1 MSRAIITGKYQ
12 KVIGDNLKLLLK
24 TNKLS
29 QSKLSEKIGITKAT
43 INRYLKGNRNITLDR
58 LVLLAD
64 FFDISIDE
72 LLNRDPKN
80 NINYREECLRY
91 EKKLKAIYEILG
103 ENND

>member
-12 KVIGDNLKLLLK
+12 KVIGDNLKILLK
-24 TNKLS
+24 INKLS
-29 QSKLSEKIGITKAT
+29 QLQLSEKTGISKTA
-43 INRYLKGNRNITLDR
+43 INGYVKGNRNITLDR